1 MKKQG
6 VDLKV
11 DLKAL
16 QAKYDSL
23 EKSHTEQSAQ
33 LSTVQTDLKP
43 LKDIRYWVGKV
54 LEPEQV
60 EKKPEPKF
68 SVKDRLAYAQEKH
81 KQEEQTERQKQNK
94 QNIEL

>member
-1 MKKQG
+1 M
-6 VDLKV
+6 DLKP
-11 DLKAL
+11 L
-16 QAKYDSL
+16 QAEYDSL
-23 EKSHTEQSAQ
+23 EKSHAEHSAQ
-33 LSTVQTDLKP
+33 LSAVQTDLKP

-68 SVKDRLAYAQEKH
+68 SVRDRLAYAQEKH
-81 KQEEQTERQKQNK
+81 KQEEQTERQKQKK

>member
-1 MKKQG
+1 MKT
-6 VDLKV
+6 
-11 DLKAL
+11 L
-16 QAKYDSL
+16 QAEYDSL
-23 EKSHTEQSAQ
+23 EKSHAEHSAQ
-33 LSTVQTDLKP
+33 LSAVQTDLKP

-68 SVKDRLAYAQEKH
+68 SVRNRLAYAQEKH
-81 KQEEQTERQKQNK
+81 KQEEQTERQKQKK